1 MLIYSILAEVV
12 LKRRITFNITVE
24 ACNFMF
30 SGGKIVQPIY
40 NVLVVE
46 HYCPLVF
53 ISTLTSVSLRKVLRR
68 YGEMK
73 IAKTF

>member
-12 LKRRITFNITVE
+12 LETSNYIHYYSSNE
-24 ACNFMF
+24 QLCC
-30 SGGKIVQPIY
+30 GGKIVQPIY
-40 NVLVVE
+40 NVLVIE

-53 ISTLTSVSLRKVLRR
+53 ISTLTSVSLRKVFRR

>member
-1 MLIYSILAEVV
+1 MFIYSILAEVV
-12 LKRRITFNITVE
+12 LKRQITFTVT
-24 ACNFMF
+24 AKVSNFMF

-53 ISTLTSVSLRKVLRR
+53 ISTLTSVSLRKVFQR